1 LSFFLNQL
9 VIGIQLGSQY
19 VMVALGL
26 TLIFGILDI
35 SHFAHGHLYMIGA
48 YMLYIVMVLG
58 GINYWVAFIICMA
71 ALALAGMVV
80 ERVVYRPLRGQP
92 HINTFIAAIGLIL
105 MLETL
110 VRGIQPQA
118 LSVPKPIDTTL
129 QFAGISMEAQ
139 RLIVIV
145 GAIVLIIL
153 LQLFIKRT
161 RLGTAIEA
169 VAQDRDGPAGLHLSR
184 DGERAHPQGLR
195 HRGHRRPGKH
205 EGGHRR
211 GVSPGDHRG
220 HGHRLYLLGLQ
231 GRLRLR
237 GAHHNTG
244 DKAHR
249 PLPGEG
255 LTVKKITKPAIYVL
269 LLGLAAA
276 FPWLKAI
283 GIDKYQM
290 RVMTLAMAWAIATL
304 SLNLIL
310 GYTGQASAS
319 WPRG

>member
-1 LSFFLNQL
+1 MSFFLNQL

-169 VAQDRDGPAGLHLSR
+169 VAQDREGASLVGINVNRISALTFAIATALAAAAAVLMAPLAFISPEMGSVLILKAFVIVVIGGLGSMK
-184 DGERAHPQGLR
+184 GAIV
-195 HRGHRRPGKH
+195 
-205 EGGHRR
+205 GG
-211 GVSPGDHRG
+211 
-220 HGHRLYLLGLQ
+220 YLLGII
-231 GRLRLR
+231 
-237 GAHHNTG
+237 
-244 DKAHR
+244 
-249 PLPGEG
+249 E
-255 LTVKKITKPAIYVL
+255 
-269 LLGLAAA
+269 
-276 FPWLKAI
+276 
-283 GIDKYQM
+283 
-290 RVMTLAMAWAIATL
+290 AMAIAYISSAYKDVFAFAVLIIILAIRP
-304 SLNLIL
+304 
-310 GYTGQASAS
+310 TGLF
-319 WPRG
+319 RGRD